1 MSTTTPTARYF
12 GALLRNSEVLA
23 EAAAEADARGIKL
36 NRQLRAGTIALQR
49 DTVELAK
56 KLSGGGLQ
64 PAELLSTCLE
74 SGLRAQSQ
82 TLQLAQTFSED
93 AIDASS
99 RARESIE
106 SISQANREVA
116 DATLSLCAAGGAW
129 NPFLAA
135 FAPKEAPSPPS
146 ADPADGETPVDA

>member
-12 GALLRNSEVLA
+12 DALLRNSEVLA

-36 NRQLRAGTIALQR
+36 NRQLRVGTIALQR
-49 DTVELAK
+49 DTVEFAK

-64 PAELLSTCLE
+64 PAELLSPCLAR
-74 SGLRAQSQ
+74 GLRAQSQ

-135 FAPKEAPSPPS
+135 FAPKEAPSPSS
-146 ADPADGETPVDA
+146 ADPADG

>member
-12 GALLRNSEVLA
+12 DALLRNSEVLA
-23 EAAAEADARGIKL
+23 EAAAEADARGVKL
-36 NRQLRAGTIALQR
+36 NRQLREGTIALQR

-64 PAELLSTCLE
+64 PAELISTCLE
-74 SGLRAQSQ
+74 SGLHAQSQ

-99 RARESIE
+99 RAHESIE

-135 FAPKEAPSPPS
+135 FAPKESPSPTS